1 MHQLYSQII
10 LSKVLNNLDQLS
22 TLIVLEFLIY
32 PKQRKNKNYIKNGK
46 QNSVQYLKKNYY
58 L

>member
-32 PKQRKNKNYIKNGK
+32 PKQLKNKNYIKNRK